1 MDIIGGSYIFIT
13 SGSLRVNVDLMLLSN
28 ISNMRG
34 RNNERIHYQTF
45 QEFKSSRVL
54 TLLPEEDFCIQM
66 EELSH
71 QSWIELQASGELS
84 LCHGM

>member
-1 MDIIGGSYIFIT
+1 MNVSIIKPF
-13 SGSLRVNVDLMLLSN
+13 
-28 ISNMRG
+28 
-34 RNNERIHYQTF
+34 E
-45 QEFKSSRVL
+45 SSRVL
-54 TLLPEEDFCIQM
+54 TLLLEEDFCIQM

>member
-1 MDIIGGSYIFIT
+1 MNVSIIKPF
-13 SGSLRVNVDLMLLSN
+13 
-28 ISNMRG
+28 
-34 RNNERIHYQTF
+34 E
-45 QEFKSSRVL
+45 SSRVL

-71 QSWIELQASGELS
+71 QSWIELQASGGLS